1 MSVTTE
7 ALGGSAA
14 YAAAERAEPCVAHL
28 DADAFYVS
36 VELNRRPE
44 LRGLPVVVS
53 GAGPRAVVTTASY
66 EARRYGVG
74 SAMPA
79 ARARRL
85 CPQAVF
91 LPPDFPHYRE
101 VSRRMMGIVRSHVE
115 RVEVVGL
122 DEAYLDLTGLYSP
135 RAAMRRV
142 LAEIKDA
149 TRLVCS
155 VGIGP
160 NKLVAKVA
168 SDAEKPAGF
177 LVLTRAQACERF
189 AGAPPGLVPGIGPKT
204 AAKLEAMGLRTLG
217 DLAGAPEHLL
227 VERFG
232 PNHGRELCR
241 RARFEHDGAV
251 SQARKVVS
259 ESRERT
265 FDHDV
270 SEPLRLR
277 EALAQMAVELCAS
290 LAAHDHHGRTIAI
303 KVRLDD
309 FSTVTRART
318 LPSPTCDPDEVTR
331 VALALLEEYSPP
343 RPVRL
348 LGVRVAGLA
357 PRAAPARER
366 ARARRRRS
374 LRCPCSAAPPGEV
387 VCSSGRPARAEA
399 GAGDGSLRRGTRA
412 RVLAHVR
419 ARESCRRAEYRP
431 PLRCSLSARWRSR
444 RQGRSS

>member
-1 MSVTTE
+1 M
-7 ALGGSAA
+7 ADGCPQP
-14 YAAAERAEPCVAHL
+14 RVAHL

-53 GAGPRAVVTTASY
+53 GTGPRAVVTTASY
-66 EARRYGVG
+66 EARRFGVG

-91 LPPDFPHYRE
+91 IPPDGAHYRE
-101 VSRRMMGIVRSHVE
+101 ISKRMMDIVRSHVE
-115 RVEVVGL
+115 CVEVVGL
-122 DEAYLDLTGLYSP
+122 DEAYLDLSGLYSP

-142 LAEIKDA
+142 LADIKA
-149 TRLVCS
+149 TTQLVCS

-177 LVLTRAQACERF
+177 VVLTREQACARF
-189 AGAPPGLVPGIGPKT
+189 AGAPAGLIPGIGPKT
-204 AAKLEAMGLRTLG
+204 VARLEAMGLSTLEQ
-217 DLAGAPEHLL
+217 LAGAAESML

-232 PNHGRELCR
+232 PNHGRELLR
-241 RARFEHDGAV
+241 RARFEHDGEV
-251 SQARKVVS
+251 SEQRKVVS

-265 FDHDV
+265 FDSDIRDPAV
-270 SEPLRLR
+270 LR
-277 EALAQMAVELCAS
+277 EALARMAVELCAS
-290 LAAHDHHGRTIAI
+290 LSAHDNRGRTIGI

-318 LPSPTCDPDEVTR
+318 LPLPTCDAEQVTS
-331 VALALLEEYSPP
+331 VALALLEEYAPP

-348 LGVRVAGLA
+348 LGVRVAGLIG
-357 PRAAPARER
+357 RADKRADGEDGKQGVGPKARGR
-366 ARARRRRS
+366 AGQ
-374 LRCPCSAAPPGEV
+374 LELPV
-387 VCSSGRPARAEA
+387 
-399 GAGDGSLRRGTRA
+399 
-412 RVLAHVR
+412 
-419 ARESCRRAEYRP
+419 
-431 PLRCSLSARWRSR
+431 
-444 RQGRSS
+444 